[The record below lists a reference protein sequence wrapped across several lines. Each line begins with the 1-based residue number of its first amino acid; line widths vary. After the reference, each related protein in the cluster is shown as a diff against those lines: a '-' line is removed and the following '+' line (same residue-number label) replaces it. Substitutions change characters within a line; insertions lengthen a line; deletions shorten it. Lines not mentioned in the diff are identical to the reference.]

1 MSTTQTAR
9 EALEELMRRC
19 REDQHTPTYA
29 DLVALLDKFPK
40 PAPPPLTLTARNNRL
55 PEGSPVD

>member
-1 MSTTQTAR
+1 MNTTQTAR

-40 PAPPPLTLTARNNRL
+40 PAPPPVPRDNL
-55 PEGSPVD
+55 PGGAWDD

>member
-1 MSTTQTAR
+1 MSNTPTQTAR

-40 PAPPPLTLTARNNRL
+40 PAPPPVPRDNL
-55 PEGSPVD
+55 PGGAWDD

>member
-1 MSTTQTAR
+1 MSTQQTAR

-29 DLVALLDKFPK
+29 DLSDLLAKFPT
-40 PAPPPLTLTARNNRL
+40 PSPPPVPRDHL
-55 PEGSPVD
+55 EGGGRGA